1 LAKDDPIA
9 PVVGVAI
16 EEALLKIGM
25 PVHKKVSKML
35 QLRYATF
42 ADCYRNPELLS
53 SILKQIFGEGY
64 KSIIKEIKKE
74 SIHYERNH
82 PVAKFFKKLD

>member
-1 LAKDDPIA
+1 MVGKDDLVA
-9 PVVGVAI
+9 NMAGVAI
-16 EEALLKIGM
+16 EDALLKIGM

-53 SILKQIFGEGY
+53 TILKQVFGEGY

-74 SIHYERNH
+74 SRHYEKDIR
-82 PVAKFFKKLD
+82 